1 VLTGEDD
8 TAFFLK
14 DLEEA
19 FIAGT
24 KSRIATPR
32 PFLQAPIDSDRIL
45 AKSHFRKG
53 LGYSFSPAS

>member
-1 VLTGEDD
+1 MLTGEDD
-8 TAFFLK
+8 AAFCLK

-19 FIAGT
+19 FIT
-24 KSRIATPR
+24 RSESRTTTTG

-45 AKSHFRKG
+45 AKSHFREG